1 MSQYDNSEPKAIRTR
16 NILDAAFLMGCGAQ
30 LLRCEQ
36 KGRFQEMVLSI
47 EMLDKRG
54 SGRRWSAMGKELQ
67 EGRRTLRDIMED
79 SSYTDLKTTYYKLKK
94 RVQDLSDLMY
104 EEEENELED

>member
-1 MSQYDNSEPKAIRTR
+1 MSQQNDEPKAIRTR

-54 SGRRWSAMGKELQ
+54 CGRRWAAMATDLQ

-94 RVQDLSDLMY
+94 RVQDMSDSY
-104 EEEENELED
+104 YDDEDSEHED